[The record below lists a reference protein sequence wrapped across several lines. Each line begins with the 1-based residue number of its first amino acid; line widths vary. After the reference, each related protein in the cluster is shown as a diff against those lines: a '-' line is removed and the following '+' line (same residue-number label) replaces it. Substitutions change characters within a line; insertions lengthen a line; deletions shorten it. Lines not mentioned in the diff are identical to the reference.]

1 MTSIN
6 NSSSHIYKIVIS
18 LFWMMLFV
26 LDDVI
31 TIMNGGVV
39 YDRRAEKDD

>member
-1 MTSIN
+1 MTD
-6 NSSSHIYKIVIS
+6 VARPC
-18 LFWMMLFV
+18 L
-26 LDDVI
+26 LDCDQVALVDVI